1 MITNKKNEKIVITV
15 LLTIV
20 LGSAFVFS
28 LLGKNKT
35 SAKEKELLFTIAK
48 VLRFKKSGE
57 SRLWIIKN
65 VGNDPQ
71 LTAKIYDI
79 CDTLSDTDARS
90 IREKL
95 GDL

>member
-1 MITNKKNEKIVITV
+1 MMQKKKNFCLPLQK
-15 LLTIV
+15 
-20 LGSAFVFS
+20 SFVS
-28 LLGKNKT
+28 
-35 SAKEKELLFTIAK
+35 
-48 VLRFKKSGE
+48 KKSGE

>member
-1 MITNKKNEKIVITV
+1 MMQKK
-15 LLTIV
+15 
-20 LGSAFVFS
+20 
-28 LLGKNKT
+28 
-35 SAKEKELLFTIAK
+35 KELLFTIAK